1 MCLST
6 LILSFVAT
14 LEIIEGFANAV
25 VCSIYLGVCFPLV
38 LSLSSSLCLCRS
50 NNAIFGFRPA
60 QNCSVC
66 FWVCSSIV
74 WQTQTFKLKT
84 FEFKFD
90 SNESFLG
97 SERSVCIEHHDA
109 IQRLH
114 CSFSNEYSNEAILFV
129 FSFIVLPD
137 NAICRPYSSSTQL
150 VRFAGPP
157 SCNSIPSRR
166 REQRQK
172 QNICQSRSIFGR
184 THTHTSMHFGKMPSS
199 LHLWHAIDLIVCVR
213 RYVCRCRTALSIL
226 IAALLLVDAADIYS
240 ARAFFLFVAH
250 TTETYSLAKINN
262 LLMVSADATVH
273 VSSAHSRNVKKLPLI
288 H

>member
-1 MCLST
+1 MQLCAQYISVFVSLS
-6 LILSFVAT
+6 
-14 LEIIEGFANAV
+14 
-25 VCSIYLGVCFPLV
+25 Y
-38 LSLSSSLCLCRS
+38 SLSSSLCLCRS

-184 THTHTSMHFGKMPSS
+184 THFHALWQNALQSAFMTCYRPHRMCQTVRLSLSYSTFHTYSRTFACRCSRHLFSS
-199 LHLWHAIDLIVCVR
+199 RILFVR
-213 RYVCRCRTALSIL
+213 R
-226 IAALLLVDAADIYS
+226 
-240 ARAFFLFVAH
+240 AH
-250 TTETYSLAKINN
+250 Y
-262 LLMVSADATVH
+262 
-273 VSSAHSRNVKKLPLI
+273 RNI
-288 H
+288 